1 MKENKIVAT
10 LWRWV
15 KRAFW
20 GAGKEISEDDQ
31 KRSEK
36 DIQKLTDNF
45 INGHEGF
52 TRFLFVVGT

>member
-20 GAGKEISEDDQ
+20 GAGKEISEDD
-31 KRSEK
+31 K
-36 DIQKLTDNF
+36 
-45 INGHEGF
+45 
-52 TRFLFVVGT
+52 FVVEKIKVRLLWQLRRFSVVSLL